1 MSEEQPQPKVT
12 DTWTVE
18 LPKEM
23 WDLIKD
29 PAPFVNAC
37 HVIGSRTGNGT
48 SILRAT
54 FCENFGRAGP
64 TVPRSAI
71 CMDVAG
77 AMLMI
82 EAFMKAVDNV
92 DPGNAP
98 PMEMLAALRA
108 GTGGAPDMHDLAHKV
123 ADELIATS
131 MQSGGAGLQIEDVV
145 GVFDRYLS
153 VAYAAGM
160 EAANVGGGQVH

>member
-29 PAPFVNAC
+29 PALFVNAC

-48 SILRAT
+48 TILRAT
-54 FCENFGRAGP
+54 FCENFGKAGP

-82 EAFMKAVDNV
+82 EAFMKAVDSI

-108 GTGGAPDMHDLAHKV
+108 GTGGAPDMHGLAHKV

-131 MQSGGAGLQIEDVV
+131 MHSGGKGLNIEEVVETIETYLNVAFVAGSKAVPKGSDL
-145 GVFDRYLS
+145 
-153 VAYAAGM
+153 
-160 EAANVGGGQVH
+160 N